1 MPTRDDRAIVLR
13 LSDYSET
20 SQIVSLFTAEA
31 GLVRLIAKGSRR
43 GTKKKFSAG
52 LDLLEFGDVRYVPPR
67 GDAGLGTL
75 TEWTQRDLF
84 SGLRRDLTR
93 QYGGL
98 YAVELV
104 SRLTEE
110 FDPHA
115 GLFDDLLQ
123 LLRTLSDGDESE
135 SEPGRRDIAAPIVR
149 FQAALLRSIGYAPI
163 MRHCVDC
170 GRKRVRGTAACF
182 SSTAG
187 GYICRDCEP
196 RRPEKRR
203 ISPTLLDNPR
213 ESQQPREWFPLLD
226 YHLAIIAGAPLK
238 TSATLLRLLTA

>member
-1 MPTRDDRAIVLR
+1 VPTRNDRAIVLR

-20 SQIVSLFTAEA
+20 SQIVTMFTAES
-31 GLVRLIAKGSRR
+31 GLVRLSAKGSRR

-52 LDLLEFGDVRYVPPR
+52 LDLLEYGDVGYVPPR

-84 SGLRRDLTR
+84 SGLRRDLAR

-98 YAVELV
+98 YAAEVV

-110 FDPHA
+110 FDPHVN
-115 GLFDDLLQ
+115 LFDDLLR
-123 LLRTLSDGDESE
+123 LLRILSDGESSIPE
-135 SEPGRRDIAAPIVR
+135 TATRDVATPIVR
-149 FQAALLRSIGYAPI
+149 FQAALLRAIGYAPI

-170 GRKRVRGTAACF
+170 GRKRVRGTAAYF

-187 GYICRDCEP
+187 GYLCRDCEP
-196 RRPEKRR
+196 RHSEKRR
-203 ISPTLLDNPR
+203 ISPTLLDRPR
-213 ESQQPREWFPLLD
+213 ENQKPREWLPLLD
-226 YHLAIIAGAPLK
+226 YHLAVIAGGPLK
-238 TSATLLRLLTA
+238 TSPTLLKLLTA